1 MVVILICRALHYA
14 DIEDDADIAKALM
27 DGGADLN
34 AETLTVD
41 RLGDCKMTAL
51 SYAAWLNKA
60 RVVTLLIAAK
70 ADFECDGSI
79 PGLGRKGM
87 KPIHM
92 ASRKGSEKEPK
103 IDSVHSLNLTKDCVT
118 CQDDSGS
125 TSLMYATQETKV
137 L

>member
-1 MVVILICRALHYA
+1 MHYA
-14 DIEDDADIAKALM
+14 AIEGDADIAKALV
-27 DGGADLN
+27 DAGADLN

-103 IDSVHSLNLTKDCVT
+103 IDSVHSLNLTKDCVN

>member
-27 DGGADLN
+27 DGDADLN

-41 RLGDCKMTAL
+41 RLGDCKMTTL
-51 SYAAWLNKA
+51 SYAAWLNKT
-60 RVVTLLIAAK
+60 R
-70 ADFECDGSI
+70 
-79 PGLGRKGM
+79 
-87 KPIHM
+87 
-92 ASRKGSEKEPK
+92 GSEKEPK
-103 IDSVHSLNLTKDCVT
+103 IDSVHSLNLTKDCVN